1 LKKLTGVDIEK
12 MLPTPNISLD
22 KIPESQNYLVEG
34 SRRPTVSLQPE

>member
-22 KIPESQNYLVEG
+22 KIPESQNYLRV
-34 SRRPTVSLQPE
+34 PPATVSLQPE